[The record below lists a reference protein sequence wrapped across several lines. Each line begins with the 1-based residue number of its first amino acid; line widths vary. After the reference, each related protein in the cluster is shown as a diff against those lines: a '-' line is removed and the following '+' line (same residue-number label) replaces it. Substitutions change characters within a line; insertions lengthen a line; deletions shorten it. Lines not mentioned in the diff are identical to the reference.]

1 MVRLLAVLAVASLL
15 AEPLGAQQQEP
26 AFRPLDRIVAVV
38 GSRAITYTNVVEEI
52 NMLRQAGAIGEIPT
66 DPAALA
72 ELERRVLGQLIDEEL
87 LVQQAERDTL
97 VTVTDE
103 RVQSSVEQALRQVR
117 SQFAS
122 EPEYRRELQ
131 RAGFGTPEEYRRFF
145 TQRRRRE
152 LLQQSLIQSL
162 KQRGV
167 IRPVPP
173 TEQEMRAYFEAN
185 QERFPPRP
193 ASVSFRQIVVRP
205 EAAAGAVAAA
215 RLLADSLHRELSG
228 GADFATVARRFS
240 DDPATAQQGGQLG
253 WFRRGQM
260 VREFEQWAFNLRP
273 GVLSPV
279 FRSPFGFHILQ
290 IQRVEPSEVQG
301 RHVLIAPEITDAD
314 RAVAQQ
320 RADSI
325 AVALRQGASFD
336 SLQRRYH
343 DVLDQSLFDE
353 VSRSDLWPSLQQV
366 TAEAEPGDVIGP
378 VEVTEGGPARYA
390 VIRFLDRKPEG
401 EYSFEELL
409 DTIRRNLSEESGI
422 RRYLEMLR
430 EQIYV
435 DVRL

>member
-1 MVRLLAVLAVASLL
+1 MRRPLLAGLGALCLGA
-15 AEPLGAQQQEP
+15 PLGAQQQEP

-38 GSRAITYTNVVEEI
+38 GTRPITRTNVVEEI
-52 NMLRQAGAIGEIPT
+52 NMLRQAGGISEIPT

-72 ELERRVLGQLIDEEL
+72 ELERRVLDQLIDEEL

-122 EPEYRRELQ
+122 EQEYRRELQ
-131 RAGFGTPEEYRRFF
+131 RAGFGTPEDYRRFF
-145 TQRRRRE
+145 TERRRRE
-152 LLQQSLIQSL
+152 LLQQTFIQSL
-162 KQRGV
+162 QQRGI

-173 TEQEMRAYFEAN
+173 TQSEMQAYFEAN
-185 QERFPPRP
+185 RERFPPRP

-205 EAAAGAVAAA
+205 EAAAPAIA
-215 RLLADSLHRELSG
+215 RARALADSLHRELSA

-253 WFRRGQM
+253 WFRRSQM
-260 VREFEQWAFNLRP
+260 VPEFERWAFNLRP

-279 FRSPFGFHILQ
+279 FRTQFGLHILQ
-290 IQRVEPSEVQG
+290 IQRIEPAEIQG

-314 RAVAQQ
+314 RADARA

-325 AVALRQGASFD
+325 AVAIRQGASFD

-343 DVLDQSLFDE
+343 DILDQGRFEE
-353 VSRSDLWPSLQQV
+353 VSRTDLWPSLQ
-366 TAEAEPGDVIGP
+366 EAIADVEPGDVIGP

-401 EYSFEELL
+401 EYTFEEVHEM
-409 DTIRRNLSEESGI
+409 IRRNLSEESGI
-422 RRYLEMLR
+422 RRYLAGLR
-430 EQIYV
+430 DKIYV
-435 DVRL
+435 DIRL